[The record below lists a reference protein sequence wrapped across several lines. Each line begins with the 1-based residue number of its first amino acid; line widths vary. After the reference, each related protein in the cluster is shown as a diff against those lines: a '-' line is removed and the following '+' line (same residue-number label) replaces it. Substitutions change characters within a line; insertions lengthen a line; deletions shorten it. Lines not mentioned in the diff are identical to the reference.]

1 MKVTIQ
7 KTLYLDEM
15 PDELESDFNILEDRF
30 IGAKQIFTKAVDCST
45 DGRYIDAS
53 EQIEI
58 LREVLTMIDKNL
70 EEQQSLC
77 LSYENLRIS
86 EQMQKKED
94 SGK

>member
-7 KTLYLDEM
+7 KTLYLDEV
-15 PDELESDFNILEDRF
+15 PDELESDFNILEDRLF
-30 IGAKQIFTKAVDCST
+30 GAKQIFTKAVGCSL

-53 EQIEI
+53 EQIER

-86 EQMQKKED
+86 KQRGED
-94 SGK
+94 GGK